1 MPPLKQS
8 EVHYHNVDL
17 VLDPHP
23 LPDKTKQI
31 TITDTSKKTKEGTQ
45 TYHFVD
51 KNTGKVLTT
60 SKVGGEV
67 GKNVSVFLKVP
78 AGYRLVVGQKI
89 PTSANIKDKDT
100 PINILVEKD
109 NKKPATPD
117 KPVAKASKASN
128 SNVAPITKQVVKSA
142 TLPQTGNS
150 KSTAGVLA
158 GTALVATMASLGIA
172 YSKKKSK

>member
-1 MPPLKQS
+1 
-8 EVHYHNVDL
+8 
-17 VLDPHP
+17 
-23 LPDKTKQI
+23 
-31 TITDTSKKTKEGTQ
+31 Q

-60 SKVGGEV
+60 NQVKGEV
-67 GKNVSVFLKVP
+67 GKNVPISLKVP
-78 AGYRLVVGQKI
+78 DGYKLVEGQKV
-89 PTSANIKDKDT
+89 PTSASIKGKDN
-100 PINILVEKD
+100 PINILVEKIS
-109 NKKPATPD
+109 KPSQIETPTPAPSTPIATHQDGNDKQKAKSD